1 MVTHSSL
8 LSRRNPCTEEADG
21 LQSIGLQRVGH
32 DYSDLAYGTQ
42 ISSPGQSFLMMHT
55 FSFSNTLALEYLNIY
70 LYIYIGLEKQLCNI
84 LSRIVLRMK
93 HIQLEKYG

>member
-1 MVTHSSL
+1 
-8 LSRRNPCTEEADG
+8 
-21 LQSIGLQRVGH
+21 
-32 DYSDLAYGTQ
+32 
-42 ISSPGQSFLMMHT
+42 MMHT